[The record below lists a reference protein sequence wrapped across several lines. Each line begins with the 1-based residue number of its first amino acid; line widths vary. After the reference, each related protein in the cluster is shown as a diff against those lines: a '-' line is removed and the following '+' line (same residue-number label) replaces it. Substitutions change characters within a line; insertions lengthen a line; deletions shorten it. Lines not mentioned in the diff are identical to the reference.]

1 MSLNQRL
8 AELVRAAF
16 TGIYVQSHEHEDA
29 LSEITAL
36 CTEHGWS
43 LATWDVDRGLI
54 ANGQATP
61 GTNDPVAA
69 VRSINAL
76 AKPDSSALLVLPN
89 FHRLLGGAE
98 VVQALAHQVQR
109 GKDNRT
115 FVLIL
120 SPVLQL
126 PPELERQF
134 VLLEHELP
142 GREQLLSIAR
152 GIATES
158 GELPAGEDLDRL
170 LDASAGLTR
179 QEAEGAFSLS
189 LVREGRLLPNTVW
202 ELKAQALTKSG
213 LLTLHR
219 GEERFS
225 ELGGLD
231 ALKQFCSK
239 ALSIRSARARP
250 RGILLLGVPGTGK
263 SAFAKALG
271 NESGRPTLVLDVG
284 ALMGSLVGETEGRT
298 RQALRLI
305 DAMSP
310 CVAFIDEIDKALAG
324 VQSGGG
330 GGGGD
335 SGVSARLFGSF
346 LSWLS
351 DHRSDAFVVATCN
364 DISRL
369 PPEFARAERFDA
381 VFFLDLPGT
390 AEKQKIWELY
400 QRHYELPEQR
410 LPATPGWT
418 GAEIRSCCRLAALLD
433 VPLSKAAEHVVPVAA
448 TAAESV
454 QKLRSWAAGRCLDAA
469 GGGLYVPAKCAA
481 DSSTVPVR
489 RVDRG
494 TNRN

>member
-1 MSLNQRL
+1 MSLKQRL
-8 AELVRAAF
+8 AELIRAAF
-16 TGIYVQSHEHEDA
+16 TGIYIQSHEHDDA
-29 LSEITAL
+29 LAEIAAL
-36 CTEHGWS
+36 CREQGWA
-43 LATWDVDRGLI
+43 LATWDVDRGLTS
-54 ANGQATP
+54 GQTAP
-61 GTNDPVAA
+61 GTSDPVAA
-69 VRSINAL
+69 IKSINAL
-76 AKPDSSALLVLPN
+76 AKPESSALLVLPN
-89 FHRLLGGAE
+89 FHRLLNGTE

-120 SPVLQL
+120 SSILQL

-134 VLLEHELP
+134 VLLGHDLP

-152 GIATES
+152 GIATED
-158 GELPAGEDLDRL
+158 GEMPAGEDLERL
-170 LDASAGLTR
+170 LDASSGLTR
-179 QEAEGAFSLS
+179 HEAEGAFSLS
-189 LVREGRLLPNTVW
+189 LVREGQLLPTTVW
-202 ELKAQALTKSG
+202 DLKAQTLTKSG

-219 GEERFS
+219 GGERFAD
-225 ELGGLD
+225 LGGLE

-239 ALSIRSARARP
+239 ALSSRSARAKA

-271 NESGRPTLVLDVG
+271 NEVGRPTLVLDVG

-298 RQALRLI
+298 RQALRMV

-330 GGGGD
+330 GAGD

-390 AEKQKIWELY
+390 AEKQKIWDLY
-400 QRHYELPEQR
+400 LRQYELSEQR
-410 LPATPGWT
+410 LPSTPDWT

-433 VPLSKAAEHVVPVAA
+433 APLLKAAEQVVPVAA
-448 TAAESV
+448 TAAEGV

-469 GGGLYVPAKCAA
+469 GGGLYAPDTTNNRG
-481 DSSTVPVR
+481 DSPTVR

-494 TNRN
+494 TGRN

>member
-1 MSLNQRL
+1 MSLKERL
-8 AELVRAAF
+8 AEFVRAAF

-29 LSEITAL
+29 LAEIAAL
-36 CTEHGWS
+36 CKEQSWS
-43 LATWDVDRGLI
+43 LASWDVDRGLVTD
-54 ANGQATP
+54 GQAAPAT
-61 GTNDPVAA
+61 GDPVAA
-69 VRSINAL
+69 IRSLSAL
-76 AKPDSSALLVLPN
+76 ARPESSALLVLPN

-98 VVQALAHQVQR
+98 VVQALAHQVHR
-109 GKDNRT
+109 GKDDRT

-126 PPELERQF
+126 PPELERLF
-134 VLLEHELP
+134 VLVEHELP
-142 GREQLLSIAR
+142 GREQLLSIAK
-152 GIATES
+152 GIATED
-158 GELPAGEDLDRL
+158 GEVPEGEDLGRL
-170 LDASAGLTR
+170 LDAAVGLTR
-179 QEAEGAFSLS
+179 HEAEGAFSLS
-189 LVREGRLLPNTVW
+189 LVREGRLLPNSVW

-213 LLTLHR
+213 LLALHR
-219 GEERFS
+219 GGERF
-225 ELGGLD
+225 EDLGGLD
-231 ALKQFCSK
+231 ALKQFCTK
-239 ALSIRSARARP
+239 ALAARRGRARP

-271 NESGRPTLVLDVG
+271 NETGRPTLVLDVG

-324 VQSGGG
+324 VQSGGA
-330 GGGGD
+330 GD

-346 LSWLS
+346 LSWMS

-390 AEKQKIWELY
+390 AEKQRIWELY
-400 QRHYELPEQR
+400 RRHYELPEQR
-410 LPATPGWT
+410 LPPSPDWT

-433 VPLSKAAEHVVPVAA
+433 VPLVKAAEQVVPVAA
-448 TAAESV
+448 TAAEGV
-454 QKLRSWAAGRCLDAA
+454 QKLRSWATGRCLDAA
-469 GGGLYVPAKCAA
+469 GGGLYVAG
-481 DSSTVPVR
+481 SSTAQSAPPSR

>member
-1 MSLNQRL
+1 MSLKERL

-29 LSEITAL
+29 QAEIVAL
-36 CTEHGWS
+36 CAEHGWS
-43 LATWDVDRGLI
+43 LASWDVDRGLV
-54 ANGQATP
+54 ANGQAAP

-69 VRSINAL
+69 IRSVNAL
-76 AKPDSSALLVLPN
+76 ANEGGSALLVLPN

-98 VVQALAHQVQR
+98 VIQTLAHQVQR

-115 FVLIL
+115 FVVVL
-120 SPVLQL
+120 SAVLQL
-126 PPELERQF
+126 PPELERLF
-134 VLLEHELP
+134 VVVEHELP

-152 GIATES
+152 GIATED
-158 GELPAGEDLDRL
+158 GEMPKDENLDRL
-170 LDASAGLTR
+170 LDAAVGLTR

-189 LVREGRLLPNTVW
+189 LVRERRLLPNTVW
-202 ELKAQALTKSG
+202 ELKGQALTKSG

-219 GEERFS
+219 GGERFDD
-225 ELGGLD
+225 LGGLD
-231 ALKQFCSK
+231 ALKAFCRT
-239 ALSIRSARARP
+239 ALSSWSGRARP

-271 NESGRPTLVLDVG
+271 NETARPTLVLDVG
-284 ALMGSLVGETEGRT
+284 SLMGSLVGETEGRT

-310 CVAFIDEIDKALAG
+310 CVAFIDEVDKALAG

-330 GGGGD
+330 GD
-335 SGVSARLFGSF
+335 SGVSARLVGSF

-390 AEKQKIWELY
+390 AEKQQIWALY
-400 QRHYELPEQR
+400 QRLYELPEQR
-410 LPATPGWT
+410 LPATPEWT
-418 GAEIRSCCRLAALLD
+418 GAEIRSCCRLSALLE
-433 VPLSKAAEHVVPVAA
+433 VPLVRAAEQVVPVAA
-448 TAAESV
+448 TAGEAV
-454 QKLRSWAAGRCLDAA
+454 QRLRAWASGRCLDAA
-469 GGGLYVPAKCAA
+469 GGGVYLAGGGATSA
-481 DSSTVPVR
+481 TRSTR
-489 RVDRG
+489 RVERG
-494 TNRN
+494 GANGN